1 MFRITLN
8 DSSFF
13 DTACSPM
20 EAMMSR
26 RHTVK
31 NETAKIA
38 SGSKLLSGSA
48 ACAMQAVRATVPTT
62 NKQENKFN

>member
-1 MFRITLN
+1 
-8 DSSFF
+8 
-13 DTACSPM
+13 M